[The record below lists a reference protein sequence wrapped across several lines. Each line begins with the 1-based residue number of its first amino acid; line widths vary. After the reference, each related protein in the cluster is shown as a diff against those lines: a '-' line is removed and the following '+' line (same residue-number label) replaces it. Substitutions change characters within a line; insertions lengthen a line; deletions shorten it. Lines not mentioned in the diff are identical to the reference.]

1 MTDERPR
8 SPPQQT
14 LAAKRLEEQQEGE
27 EKRQREQRGARI
39 GKRVLDTLGQ
49 PGDLYR
55 VQVRPLW
62 GDCYRVNVLV
72 GADATSTRVAHSYF
86 VQVDGGGNVVAA
98 TPPITKRYGE
108 AAPALPPPVVGTALP
123 GPA

>member
-86 VQVDGGGNVVAA
+86 LQVDGGGNVVAA
-98 TPPITKRYGE
+98 TPPITKRY
-108 AAPALPPPVVGTALP
+108 
-123 GPA
+123 